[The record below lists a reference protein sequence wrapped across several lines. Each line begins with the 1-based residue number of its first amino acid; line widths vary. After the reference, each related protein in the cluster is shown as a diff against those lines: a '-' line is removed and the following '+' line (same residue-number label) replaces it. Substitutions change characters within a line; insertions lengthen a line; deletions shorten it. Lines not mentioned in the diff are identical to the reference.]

1 MFFCISNEKSR
12 ALKAISNDGSSK
24 GQGKDMTVTQS
35 FYETSAP
42 PGLTGIKAW
51 LLTHDHKRL
60 GLMYLGAIMF
70 WFVLAMFLGLLIRT
84 ELMTQGKTI
93 IDAEVY
99 NSAFTLHGV
108 IMIFLFMIPA
118 IPAIFGNFF
127 LPIQLGTDDV
137 FFPRL
142 NLFSW
147 YLFMIGGLFAV
158 FSLFA
163 GDGFPDTGW
172 TFYVPFSIENNANVS
187 MTVTA
192 AFILGMSSMLTGLNF
207 VTTFHRMR
215 DKSMG
220 LMQIPLFTWSLYA
233 TAWVQILATPVISIT
248 LVLVVIE
255 RALSI
260 GLFDPDKGGDPLLF
274 QHLFWMYSHPAV
286 YIMIL
291 PGMGVISEIIPV
303 FSRKSIFGYKAIVW
317 SSMGIAVAGSLVWA
331 HHMYTS
337 GMSDVAVFF
346 FSLLTFLVAIPSAV
360 KVFSWVATM
369 YKGSIEMTPP
379 FLLSLIFIYLFSIGG
394 LTGLVVGAVGTDIHV
409 HDTAFVVSHFHFV
422 MFGGTGFAFFAALHY
437 WWPKMFGIMYRYK
450 AAYIGSVLTAIGF
463 LFHYIPM
470 FILGMQ
476 GMPRRYYDYLPQYE
490 TGNFL
495 AGFGGYLMC
504 IGILIMFTNL
514 LMSFKQKVPAP
525 ADPWGGTTLEWKVP
539 SPPPVHNFVSAP
551 EVMDFPYDF
560 TGVVKESQQSGR

>member
-1 MFFCISNEKSR
+1 MS
-12 ALKAISNDGSSK
+12 
-24 GQGKDMTVTQS
+24 
-35 FYETSAP
+35 
-42 PGLTGIKAW
+42 W

-60 GLMYLGAIMF
+60 GIMYFGAVCF
-70 WFVLAMFLGLLIRT
+70 WFVLAMFLGLLLRT
-84 ELMTQGKTI
+84 ELMTQGRTI
-93 IDAEVY
+93 MGAEAY
-99 NSAFTLHGV
+99 NATFTLHGV
-108 IMIFLFMIPA
+108 IMIFLFVIPG

-147 YLFMIGGLFAV
+147 YLFMFGGLFAII
-158 FSLFA
+158 SLFV

-172 TFYVPFSIENNANVS
+172 TFYVPFSVQNSANVGL
-187 MTVTA
+187 TVTA

-248 LVLVVIE
+248 FILILLE
-255 RALSI
+255 RFFSI
-260 GLFDPDKGGDPLLF
+260 GLFDPDKGGDPLLY

-286 YIMIL
+286 YVMIL

-317 SSMGIAVAGSLVWA
+317 SSMAIAIAGSLVWA
-331 HHMYTS
+331 HHMFTS
-337 GMSDVAVFF
+337 GMSDVSVFV
-346 FSLLTFLVAIPSAV
+346 FSLLTYLVAIPSAV
-360 KVFSWVATM
+360 KVFSWVSTL

-379 FLLSLIFIYLFSIGG
+379 LLLSLIFIYLFSIGG
-394 LTGLVVGAVGTDIHV
+394 LTGLVLGAAGTNIHV
-409 HDTAFVVSHFHFV
+409 HDTQFVVAHFHFV
-422 MFGGTGFAFFAALHY
+422 MFGGTGFAFFAAMHF
-437 WWPKMFGIMYRYK
+437 WWPKMFGVMYRFK
-450 AAYIGSVLTAIGF
+450 PAYIGAVLTGVGF
-463 LFHYIPM
+463 VFHYVPM
-470 FILGMQ
+470 LILGMQ

-495 AGFGGYLMC
+495 AGFGGYLLI
-504 IGILIMFTNL
+504 IGMVTMFVNL
-514 LMSFKQKVPAP
+514 LLSFKQRIPAP
-525 ADPWGGTTLEWKVP
+525 VDPWGGTTLEWTVP
-539 SPPPVHNFVSAP
+539 SPPPVHNFMNKPHV
-551 EVMDFPYDF
+551 EDYPYDF
-560 TGVVKESQQSGR
+560 TRVTERFQKTGK

>member
-1 MFFCISNEKSR
+1 MSEI
-12 ALKAISNDGSSK
+12 
-24 GQGKDMTVTQS
+24 QS
-35 FYETSAP
+35 FYDTPAP
-42 PGLTGIKAW
+42 PGLTGIRAW

-60 GLMYLGAIMF
+60 GLMYMWAILF
-70 WFVLAMFLGLLIRT
+70 WFVIAALCGLLLRT
-84 ELMTQGKTI
+84 ELMSQGRTI
-93 IDAEVY
+93 MGSELY
-99 NSAFTLHGV
+99 NSLFTLHGV
-108 IMIFLFMIPA
+108 IMVFLFAIPSV
-118 IPAIFGNFF
+118 PAIFGNFF

-147 YLFMIGGLFAV
+147 YLFMFGGLLALI
-158 FSLFA
+158 SLFS
-163 GDGFPDTGW
+163 GEGFPDTGW
-172 TFYVPFSIENNANVS
+172 TFYVPFSVEVNSNVGL
-187 MTVTA
+187 TVMA

-215 DKSMG
+215 DRRMG

-248 LVLVVIE
+248 LVLVVVE
-255 RALSI
+255 RLFSV
-260 GLFDPDKGGDPLLF
+260 GLFDPDKGGDPILY

-317 SSMGIAVAGSLVWA
+317 SSMGIAIAGSLVWA

-337 GMSDVAVFF
+337 GMSDVSVFI
-346 FSLLTFLVAIPSAV
+346 FSLITFLVAIPSAV
-360 KVFSWVATM
+360 KVFSWIATM

-379 FLLSLIFIYLFSIGG
+379 FLLSLLFIYLFSIGG
-394 LTGLVVGAVGTDIHV
+394 LTGLVLGAVGTDIHV
-409 HDTAFVVSHFHFV
+409 HDTHFVVSHFHFV

-437 WWPKMFGIMYRYK
+437 WWPKMFGIMYDFK
-450 AAYIGSVLTAIGF
+450 KAYIGSVLTAIGF

-476 GMPRRYYDYLPQYE
+476 GMPRRYYDYLPKYE

-495 AGFGGYLMC
+495 AGFGAYLLI
-504 IGILIMFTNL
+504 IGILIMFVNL
-514 LMSFKQKVPAP
+514 LMSFRQRVVAP
-525 ADPWGGTTLEWKVP
+525 SNPWGGTTLEWTVP
-539 SPPPVHNFVSAP
+539 SPPPVHNFVEKP
-551 EVMDFPYDF
+551 QILEFPYDF
-560 TGVVKESQQSGR
+560 TEVIERTKMVKGNENQ

>member
-1 MFFCISNEKSR
+1 
-12 ALKAISNDGSSK
+12 
-24 GQGKDMTVTQS
+24 MTATPS
-35 FYETSAP
+35 FYHQSAP
-42 PGLTGIKAW
+42 PGLHGIKAW
-51 LLTHDHKRL
+51 LFTHDHKRL
-60 GLMYLGAIMF
+60 GLMYLGAVFF
-70 WFVLAMFLGLLIRT
+70 WFVIAMVLGLLLRT
-84 ELMTQGKTI
+84 ELMSQGRTI
-93 IDAEVY
+93 MGAELY
-99 NSAFTLHGV
+99 NSFFTLHGV
-108 IMIFLFMIPA
+108 IMIFLFVIPA

-147 YLFMIGGLFAV
+147 YLFMFGGIFAIIA
-158 FSLFA
+158 LFA

-172 TFYVPFSIENNANVS
+172 TFYVPFSVQSSSNVGL
-187 MTVTA
+187 TVTA

-215 DKSMG
+215 DKRMG

-248 LVLVVIE
+248 FVLVVLE
-255 RALSI
+255 RFLSI
-260 GLFDPDKGGDPLLF
+260 GLFDPAKGGDPILY

-291 PGMGVISEIIPV
+291 PGMGVVSEIIPV

-317 SSMGIAVAGSLVWA
+317 SSMGIAIAGSLVWA

-337 GMSDVAVFF
+337 GMSDVSVFV

-379 FLLSLIFIYLFSIGG
+379 LLLSLIFIYLFSVGG
-394 LTGLVVGAVGTDIHV
+394 LTGLVLGAVGTNIHV
-409 HDTAFVVSHFHFV
+409 HDTHFVVSHFHFV

-437 WWPKMFGIMYRYK
+437 WWPKMFGIMYRFK
-450 AAYIGSVLTAIGF
+450 AAYIGAVLTALGF
-463 LFHYIPM
+463 LFHYVPM
-470 FILGMQ
+470 LILGMQ

-495 AGFGGYLMC
+495 AGFGGYMLC
-504 IGILIMFTNL
+504 LGIVIMFANL
-514 LMSFKQKVPAP
+514 LLSFRQKVAAP
-525 ADPWGGTTLEWKVP
+525 ADPWGGTTLEWKIP
-539 SPPPVHNFVSAP
+539 SPPPVHNFIDTP
-551 EVMDFPYDF
+551 QILDFPYDF
-560 TGVVKESQQSGR
+560 QGVEEEMRRRGK

>member
-1 MFFCISNEKSR
+1 
-12 ALKAISNDGSSK
+12 
-24 GQGKDMTVTQS
+24 MTATPS
-35 FYETSAP
+35 FYQQSSP
-42 PGLTGIKAW
+42 PGLTGLKAW

-60 GLMYLGAIMF
+60 ALMYLYAVFF
-70 WFVLAMFLGLLIRT
+70 WFVVAMIIGLLIRT
-84 ELMTQGKTI
+84 ELMGQGRTI
-93 IDAEVY
+93 MGPNMY
-99 NSAFTLHGV
+99 NSMFTLHGV
-108 IMIFLFMIPA
+108 IMIFLFVIPA

-147 YLFMIGGLFAV
+147 YLFMFGGIFALV
-158 FSLFA
+158 ALFA

-172 TFYVPFSIENNANVS
+172 TFYVPFSVQSSSNVGL
-187 MTVTA
+187 TVSA

-215 DKSMG
+215 DKRMG

-248 LVLVVIE
+248 FVLVVME
-255 RALSI
+255 RLLSI
-260 GLFDPDKGGDPLLF
+260 GMFDPAKGGDPILY

-317 SSMGIAVAGSLVWA
+317 SSMGIAIAGSLVWA

-337 GMSDVAVFF
+337 GMSDVSVFV

-369 YKGSIEMTPP
+369 YKGSVEMTPP
-379 FLLSLIFIYLFSIGG
+379 LLLSLIFIYLFSVGG
-394 LTGLVVGAVGTDIHV
+394 LTGLVLGAVGPDIHV
-409 HDTAFVVSHFHFV
+409 HDTHFVVAHFHFV
-422 MFGGTGFAFFAALHY
+422 MFGGTGFAFFAALHF
-437 WWPKMFGIMYRYK
+437 WWPKMFGIMYPFRP
-450 AAYIGSVLTAIGF
+450 AYVGAVLTTIGF
-463 LFHYIPM
+463 LFHYVPM
-470 FILGMQ
+470 LILGLQ

-495 AGFGGYLMC
+495 AGFGGYLLC
-504 IGILIMFTNL
+504 IGLIIMFANL
-514 LMSFKQKVPAP
+514 LGSFRKRVVAP
-525 ADPWGGTTLEWKVP
+525 ADPWGATTLEWKVP
-539 SPPPVHNFVSAP
+539 SPPPVSNFVDRP
-551 EVMDFPYDF
+551 EIMDFPYDF
-560 TGVVKESQQSGR
+560 SGVGDNSPSPRA